1 MIRCRNIT
9 YRGYG
14 IVGTTTGGKCEI
26 WTHGTLLFFGFQDR
40 CNKPDSANFPCGIP
54 SRTRTYRNW
63 ILSPVCLPVSSW
75 GYMALGARL
84 ELATLWL
91 TARCST
97 VELPKNKWRMVQ
109 DLNLWLFCNN
119 ISLAKKLNK
128 PLWQPSMVT
137 GEKTGY
143 RRSLITATSLYR
155 PPWLRPIVDLP
166 CGEYWGRTNIF
177 YFVHS
182 EPSNFWSRTSMLN
195 LIVLYL

>member
-1 MIRCRNIT
+1 MIHGRALV
-9 YRGYG
+9 YLGS
-14 IVGTTTGGKCEI
+14 GGKCEI

-75 GYMALGARL
+75 GCMALGIGL
-84 ELATLWL
+84 EPITLWL

-128 PLWQPSMVT
+128 PLWQPSVVA

-143 RRSLITATSLYR
+143 LRSLINGNQLIPTTMVATHSGFTLWR
-155 PPWLRPIVDLP
+155 MLGSNQRLLLRTLWTVKFLESNQYVEPHSALP
-166 CGEYWGRTNIF
+166 L
-177 YFVHS
+177 S
-182 EPSNFWSRTSMLN
+182 
-195 LIVLYL
+195 